1 MAAPDAADSATD
13 NPYIEDPDTE
23 FAPVE
28 ELGEERAREQA
39 ERLRSALRHHDHRYY
54 VESDPVVGDR
64 TYDALFARLETLED
78 AFDLPAE
85 NSPTQRVGGE
95 PLDELRTVEHVAPM
109 LSIDSSGDPD
119 EVREFDRRVRRELA
133 GSGGGQQSLAE
144 FDSRGD
150 ESDGESDPV
159 DIAVEYVCEPKFD
172 GLSIEVVYEN
182 GAYERAATR
191 GDGAEGDDVTANV
204 RTIGSVPQRLRGEYP
219 DYLAVRGEIY
229 MPREAFTAHNRER
242 VERGDDPFANP
253 RNAAAG
259 TLRQLD
265 PSITAERPLAC
276 FFFGVLDSSYGFE
289 THEEQYAKLP
299 EWGLRVT
306 DRVAVVDGIEAAI
319 DYRDR
324 LGAER
329 ESLDYEIDGAV
340 FSVDD
345 LAACERLGTTSRAPR
360 WAYAYKFPART
371 ETTRVTDITVQIGR
385 TGRATPVAL
394 LDPVAVGGVEV
405 SRATLHNPGEVEEL
419 GVNVGDEVR
428 LKRAG
433 DVIPYVTEVVDDG
446 GEGTFAFPDRC
457 PICDSPIDRDGPLAF
472 CTGGVSCPAQLQ
484 RAVEH
489 YASREGLDIEG
500 LGEER
505 IEQLIDA
512 GLVESLPDLYD
523 LREADLAAL
532 DGWGARSAANLRA
545 ELERSTEPAL
555 ADFLTALGVPEVGST
570 TATALASEFG
580 GLDPVM
586 DAEEAAL
593 RDVPDVGPRVA
604 SEIRE
609 FFANE
614 RNRETIAGLRE
625 RGVEPEAVETEA
637 GDELAGLTFVF
648 TGGLSNATREE
659 ATEHVER
666 HGARSTG
673 SVSGNTDYLVVGD
686 EPGQRKRD
694 DAEAVGVPELTEAEF
709 EALLAERDA
718 ER

>member
-1 MAAPDAADSATD
+1 MAAPDATDAPTD
-13 NPYIEDPDTE
+13 NPYTADPDPE

-28 ELGEERAREQA
+28 KLSEEDARDQA
-39 ERLRSALRHHDHRYY
+39 EQLRAALRYHDHRYY
-54 VESDPVVGDR
+54 VANDPAIDDR
-64 TYDALFARLETLED
+64 TYDALFARLEALED
-78 AFDLPAE
+78 AFDLPTE
-85 NSPTQRVGGE
+85 NSPTRRVGGE

-119 EVREFDRRVRRELA
+119 EVREFDERVRRELA
-133 GSGGGQQSLAE
+133 RNGGGQRSLAD
-144 FDSRGD
+144 FDGEDD
-150 ESDGESDPV
+150 ESDGESDPADV
-159 DIAVEYVCEPKFD
+159 TVEYVCEPKFD

-182 GAYERAATR
+182 GVYERAATR
-191 GDGAEGDDVTANV
+191 GDGVEGDDVTANV
-204 RTIGSVPQRLRGEYP
+204 RTIGSVPQRLQGEYP

-306 DRVAVVDGIEAAI
+306 DRVTVVDGIEAAI

-324 LGAER
+324 LGEDR

-371 ETTRVTDITVQIGR
+371 ETTRVADITVQIGR

-457 PICDSPIDRDGPLAF
+457 PICDSPIERDGPLAF

-580 GLDPVM
+580 GLDALM

-666 HGARSTG
+666 HGARTTG
-673 SVSGNTDYLVVGD
+673 SVSSNTDYLVVGN
-686 EPGQRKRD
+686 EPGQRKRG
-694 DAEAVGVPELTEAEF
+694 DADAADVPELTESEF

>member
-1 MAAPDAADSATD
+1 MAAPDAADSVTD

-28 ELGEERAREQA
+28 ELNEERAREQA
-39 ERLRSALRHHDHRYY
+39 EQLRGALHYHDHRYY

-64 TYDALFARLETLED
+64 TYDALFSRLEALED
-78 AFDLPAE
+78 AFDLPTE
-85 NSPTQRVGGE
+85 NSPTRRVGGE

-109 LSIDSSGDPD
+109 LSIDSSGDPG
-119 EVREFDRRVRRELA
+119 EVREFDERVRRELA
-133 GSGGGQQSLAE
+133 RGGGGQRSLAD
-144 FDSRGD
+144 FDSED
-150 ESDGESDPV
+150 NSADV
-159 DIAVEYVCEPKFD
+159 AVEYVCEPKFD

-182 GAYERAATR
+182 GVYERAATR
-191 GDGAEGDDVTANV
+191 GDGYEGDDVTANV
-204 RTIGSVPQRLRGEYP
+204 RTIGSVPQRLRGDHP

-265 PSITAERPLAC
+265 PKITAERPLAC
-276 FFFGVLDSSYGFE
+276 FFFGVLDASYAFE
-289 THEEQYAKLP
+289 SHGEQYAKLS

-324 LGAER
+324 LGEDR
-329 ESLDYEIDGAV
+329 ENLDYEIDGTV

-360 WAYAYKFPART
+360 WAYAYKFPARS
-371 ETTRVTDITVQIGR
+371 ETTHITDITVQIGR

-394 LDPVAVGGVEV
+394 LEPVEVGGVEV
-405 SRATLHNPGEVEEL
+405 SRATLHNPGELAEL

-446 GEGTFAFPDRC
+446 GEGTFEFPDRC
-457 PICDSPIDRDGPLAF
+457 PICDSPIERDGPLAF

-505 IEQLIDA
+505 VEQLIDA

-523 LREADLAAL
+523 LRKADLAAL
-532 DGWGARSAANLRA
+532 DGWGEKSAANLHD
-545 ELERSTEPAL
+545 ELERSKEPAL

-570 TATALASEFG
+570 TATALAREFG
-580 GLDPVM
+580 DLDALM
-586 DAEEAAL
+586 DAEEEGL
-593 RDVPDVGPRVA
+593 REVPDVGPRVA

-614 RNRETIAGLRE
+614 RNRQTIAALRE
-625 RGVEPEAVETEA
+625 RGVEPEALEREA

-659 ATEHVER
+659 ATAHVER

-673 SVSGNTDYLVVGD
+673 SVSGNTDYLVIGD
-686 EPGQRKRD
+686 DPGQRKRD
-694 DAEAVGVPELTEAEF
+694 DADAADVPELTEAEF